1 MAVATSAYTQ
11 HTESLPVFQDTVCR
25 VCGHDDAV
33 GVRHHGTVLCLD
45 CYRRTARAERLAS
58 RHGANAS
65 IRRMRLDHMG
75 LGRHPQPASP
85 EHPPTVSA

>member
-1 MAVATSAYTQ
+1 MQ
-11 HTESLPVFQDTVCR
+11 HTQSLPVFQDTACR

-58 RHGANAS
+58 RHGASAS
-65 IRRMRLDHMG
+65 IRRVRLDQIA
-75 LGRHPQPASP
+75 LECHPVPALP
-85 EHPPTVSA
+85 ERSPTVSV